1 MSHGMWEHGL
11 MFMNVQESPPAI
23 GSDSWS
29 RFLSPDEPK
38 SSLPPDFPRYAK
50 TPQNHFKVMVRS
62 QQESRASSVSS
73 VEAPDEPL
81 WVTLLGGFVGM
92 LAFLVTWICLA

>member
-1 MSHGMWEHGL
+1 
-11 MFMNVQESPPAI
+11 MFMNVQETTQSI

-29 RFLSPDEPK
+29 RFLSLDEPTR
-38 SSLPPDFPRYAK
+38 SLPPGFPQHAK

-62 QQESRASSVSS
+62 QQEFRVSSASS

-81 WVTLLGGFVGM
+81 WVTLLGGFAGM
-92 LAFLVTWICLA
+92 LAFLVTWIFLA

>member
-1 MSHGMWEHGL
+1 MSHGMWEHGH
-11 MFMNVQESPPAI
+11 MFMNVQETTPAI

-29 RFLSPDEPK
+29 RFLSPNEPT
-38 SSLPPDFPRYAK
+38 SSLPLDFPRYAK
-50 TPQNHFKVMVRS
+50 TPKNHFKVMVHS
-62 QQESRASSVSS
+62 QQESRASSASS

>member
-1 MSHGMWEHGL
+1 MSHGMWEHVL
-11 MFMNVQESPPAI
+11 MFMNVQETTPAI

-29 RFLSPDEPK
+29 RFLSPNEPT

-62 QQESRASSVSS
+62 QQESRASSAPS

>member
-1 MSHGMWEHGL
+1 MSHGIWEHGA
-11 MFMNVQESPPAI
+11 MFMNFQETTQAI

-29 RFLSPDEPK
+29 RFLSPNEPT
-38 SSLPPDFPRYAK
+38 SSLPPDFPLYAK

-62 QQESRASSVSS
+62 QQESRASSASS

-81 WVTLLGGFVGM
+81 WVTFLGAFVGM
-92 LAFLVTWICLA
+92 LAFLVIWICLA

>member
-11 MFMNVQESPPAI
+11 MFMNVQETTPAI

-29 RFLSPDEPK
+29 RFLSPDEPT
-38 SSLPPDFPRYAK
+38 SSLPSDFPRYAK
-50 TPQNHFKVMVRS
+50 TPQKHFKVMVGS
-62 QQESRASSVSS
+62 QQESRASAASS

-81 WVTLLGGFVGM
+81 WVTLLGGFVGI